1 MLKCIAVCTADIQ
14 YVSAVKIHNLKY
26 ILYNFLAIDTNVS
39 SISHYNYSS
48 FIEALCIEN
57 ALLLHL
63 IKIAIKHVI
72 SFQYLITKINSIQF
86 KNNKQKLQIHLLNTY
101 FTRWIFLPTQ

>member
-63 IKIAIKHVI
+63 IK
-72 SFQYLITKINSIQF
+72 NSNKACNILSVTYY
-86 KNNKQKLQIHLLNTY
+86 KNKQHTIQE
-101 FTRWIFLPTQ
+101 